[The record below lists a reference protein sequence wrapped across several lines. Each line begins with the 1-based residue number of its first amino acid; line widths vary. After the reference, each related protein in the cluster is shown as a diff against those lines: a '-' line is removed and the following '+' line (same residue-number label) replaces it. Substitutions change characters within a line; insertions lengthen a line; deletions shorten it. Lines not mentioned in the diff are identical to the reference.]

1 MDVRDICHHSFRCS
15 LLIRPKSARMTPR
28 RRLSE
33 AWSCRA
39 FCSISSPWVALASSP
54 LRQCFGTPFRASVE
68 RRGEE
73 RRNDSVGHLQ
83 RTFLRRLCCPV
94 GTVSTRPVDPLT
106 AAKIWGNLGTS
117 VRPLVVVCPNHFA
130 TTTAREDDDV
140 PWFGRRNEYYKLLS
154 FAIFNIPIACPY
166 CRASDS
172 GRRVTGVPCRSLRPC

>member
-1 MDVRDICHHSFRCS
+1 MSS
-15 LLIRPKSARMTPR
+15 LLFHI
-28 RRLSE
+28 
-33 AWSCRA
+33 
-39 FCSISSPWVALASSP
+39 VALGRPGFKPSP
-54 LRQCFGTPFRASVE
+54 SVFWDTIQGISREE

-154 FAIFNIPIACPY
+154 FTIFNIPIACPY

>member
-1 MDVRDICHHSFRCS
+1 MSS
-15 LLIRPKSARMTPR
+15 LLFYIFALGRPGFRPSPSVFWDTIQGVSQSR
-28 RRLSE
+28 R
-33 AWSCRA
+33 
-39 FCSISSPWVALASSP
+39 
-54 LRQCFGTPFRASVE
+54 
-68 RRGEE
+68 EE

-130 TTTAREDDDV
+130 TTTAREDDVV
-140 PWFGRRNEYYKLLS
+140 PWFGCRNEYYILVS
-154 FAIFNIPIACPY
+154 FAIFDIPIAYPH